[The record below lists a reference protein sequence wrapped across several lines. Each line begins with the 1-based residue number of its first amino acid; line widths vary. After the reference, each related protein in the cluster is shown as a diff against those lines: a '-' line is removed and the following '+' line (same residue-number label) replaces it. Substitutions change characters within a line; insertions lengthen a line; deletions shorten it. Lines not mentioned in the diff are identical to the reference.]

1 MLMLYIILSINDVIK
16 NFIFILHGF
25 DLVVVFS
32 TLSVR
37 TNVEV
42 SDVKSMMIVVA
53 IEFFLYFGSFPPLLW
68 MNCDCD
74 SLS

>member
-1 MLMLYIILSINDVIK
+1 MNEVIK
-16 NFIFILHGF
+16 NFIFILHSF
-25 DLVVVFS
+25 ELVVVIS
-32 TLSVR
+32 TVSVR

-42 SDVKSMMIVVA
+42 SDVRSMMIAVA
-53 IEFFLYFGSFPPLLW
+53 IEFFQYFGSFPPFLW